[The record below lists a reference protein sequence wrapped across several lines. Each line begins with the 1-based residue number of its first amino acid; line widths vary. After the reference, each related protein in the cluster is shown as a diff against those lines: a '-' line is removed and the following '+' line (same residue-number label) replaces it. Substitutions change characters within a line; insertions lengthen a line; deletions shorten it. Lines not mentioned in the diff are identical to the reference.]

1 MLELITDRTQQDVAR
16 LEALARKGFAN
27 MTASERAEWL
37 VPSKGAYNATDLNR
51 VEAAVSYLHN
61 RLNEHGYSFPIE
73 PVRTWTVAD
82 VPTASEMTR
91 YITNVKAI
99 RKAFATLPTTPAAPN
114 SMNRFSYIEANAI
127 EQILMDV
134 DRLLSN
140 TVASFTISGESYG
153 GEL

>member
-27 MTASERAEWL
+27 MTESERAEWL
-37 VPSKGAYNATDLNR
+37 APSKGAYNASDLNR
-51 VEAAVSYLHN
+51 VEAAVTYLHN
-61 RLNEHGYSFPIE
+61 RLNECGYSFPIE
-73 PVRTWTVAD
+73 SVRTWSDTDLPTVG
-82 VPTASEMTR
+82 EMTR

-99 RKAFATLPTTPAAPN
+99 RKAFATLPTTPAAPEN
-114 SMNRFSYIEANAI
+114 MNRFSYFEANAI
-127 EQILMDV
+127 EQILTDV

-140 TVASFTISGESYG
+140 AVASFTHSGEIYG